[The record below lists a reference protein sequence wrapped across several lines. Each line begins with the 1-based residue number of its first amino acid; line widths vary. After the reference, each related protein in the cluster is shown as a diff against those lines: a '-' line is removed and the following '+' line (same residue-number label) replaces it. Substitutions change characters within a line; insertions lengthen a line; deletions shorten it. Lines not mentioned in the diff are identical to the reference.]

1 MKGQINSTFG
11 TFQADM
17 FESGLA
23 AEVGANP
30 FFVWLAIKAH
40 ADFQTGEAWPSIRRL
55 AEITGISAM
64 TVQRALEKLENA
76 RLLRVAKRGNKKTST
91 RYIARERLDVK
102 FGNQLLCSI
111 VVDYVPAQIRKKL
124 ERIKGSLKTGEHDP
138 DLFAQVEIV
147 PGEGFEWDAAA
158 GVLRSKIHISQLP
171 EAEPR
176 IDPSEFAGSVLGLK
190 VAGIRAKSAEQK
202 AAKALTKK

>member
-55 AEITGISAM
+55 AEITGISPM

-76 RLLRVAKRGNKKTST
+76 RLLRVTKKGNKKTST
-91 RYIARERLDVK
+91 RYIARERLDVRL
-102 FGNQLLCSI
+102 GNKLMCSI
-111 VVDYVPAQIRKKL
+111 VVDYVPSQIRKKL
-124 ERIKGSLKTGEHDP
+124 ERIKTSLKAGEEDP
-138 DLFAQVEIV
+138 DLFAQVEIM
-147 PGEGFEWDAAA
+147 PGEGFEWDATA
-158 GVLRSKIHISQLP
+158 GVLRHKIHVSQLP
-171 EAEPR
+171 ATEQP
-176 IDPSEFAGSVLGLK
+176 IDPSEFAGTMLGLK
-190 VAGIRAKSAEQK
+190 VAGIKARSAERK
-202 AAKALTKK
+202 AAKALIKK

>member
-55 AEITGISAM
+55 AEITGISPM

-76 RLLRVAKRGNKKTST
+76 RLLRVTKKGNK
-91 RYIARERLDVK
+91 LM
-102 FGNQLLCSI
+102 CSI
-111 VVDYVPAQIRKKL
+111 VVDYVPSQIRKKL
-124 ERIKGSLKTGEHDP
+124 ERIKTSLKAGEEDP
-138 DLFAQVEIV
+138 DLFAQVEIM
-147 PGEGFEWDAAA
+147 PGEGFEWDATA
-158 GVLRSKIHISQLP
+158 GVLRHKIHVSQLP
-171 EAEPR
+171 ATEQP
-176 IDPSEFAGSVLGLK
+176 IDPSEFAGTMLGLK
-190 VAGIRAKSAEQK
+190 VAGIKARSAERK
-202 AAKALTKK
+202 AAKALIKK

>member
-76 RLLRVAKRGNKKTST
+76 RLLRVSKKGNQKTST
-91 RYIARERLDVK
+91 RYVARERLDVK

-147 PGEGFEWDAAA
+147 PGDGFEWDATAS
-158 GVLRSKIHISQLP
+158 VLRSKIHVSQLP
-171 EAEPR
+171 AAEPY

-190 VAGIRAKSAEQK
+190 VAGIRAKSAERK
-202 AAKALTKK
+202 ATKALPKK

>member
-55 AEITGISAM
+55 AEITGLSAM
-64 TVQRALEKLENA
+64 TVQRALDKLESA
-76 RLLRVAKRGNKKTST
+76 RLLRVSKKGNQKTST
-91 RYIARERLDVK
+91 RYVARERLDVK
-102 FGNQLLCSI
+102 LGNQLLCSI
-111 VVDYVPAQIRKKL
+111 VVDYIPAKTRQKL
-124 ERIKGSLKTGEHDP
+124 DRLKNSLKTGEHDP
-138 DLFAQVEIV
+138 DAFAQVEII
-147 PGEGFEWDAAA
+147 PGEGFTWDPST
-158 GVLRSKIHISQLP
+158 GTLKNRIHASTLP
-171 EAEPR
+171 AAEPSL
-176 IDPSEFAGSVLGLK
+176 DLSEFAGSMLGLK
-190 VAGIRAKSAEQK
+190 MAGIRAKAAEK
-202 AAKALTKK
+202 KALRPPKK

>member
-11 TFQADM
+11 MFQADM

-23 AEVGANP
+23 GEVGANP

-40 ADFQTGEAWPSIRRL
+40 ANFQTGEAWPSIRRL
-55 AEITGISAM
+55 AEITRLSPN
-64 TVQRALEKLENA
+64 TVQKAIATLENS
-76 RLLRVAKRGNKKTST
+76 RLLRTTRKGNQKTST
-91 RYIARERLDVK
+91 RYVARERLDVK
-102 FGNQLLCSI
+102 FGDQLLCSI

-147 PGEGFEWDAAA
+147 PGDGFEWDATA
-158 GVLRSKIHISQLP
+158 GVLRSRIHASKLPQTEPMIDSSQ
-171 EAEPR
+171 
-176 IDPSEFAGSVLGLK
+176 FAGSVLGLK
-190 VAGIRAKSAEQK
+190 VAGIKAKSAERK
-202 AAKALTKK
+202 AAKDLTKK